1 MGLFSFGNKENNR
14 RSAGDKYDARDVSG
28 GRVSRVDKAA
38 LARENAAQS
47 EKRNAR
53 RTGQEA
59 LLDPLL
65 LEKRRARR
73 RLLGAVVLV
82 TVAIVVL
89 SKVLEPG
96 PRPQVDDIAIHV
108 VAPTKMTPA
117 TALGIDATVSGV
129 RSCLPESLPTAQK
142 SIPNTTGLAAKA
154 APNVPS
160 ASSQPAQ
167 PTQPTRKPAL
177 PPTVTNMPPVT
188 AINSSKPVNATD
200 ARRAAAAPSAPVNPR
215 IKASPQT
222 TNRVAGSVPNHRF
235 AVQLGTLYD
244 EPRARA
250 WIARL
255 KAANIPA
262 YLERKK
268 LANGSQQLLVRAG
281 PFNDRV
287 SAEAA
292 SKRIRELGLA
302 QMKVKTGKPTLK

>member
-1 MGLFSFGNKENNR
+1 MGLFSFGNKENSR
-14 RSAGDKYDARDVSG
+14 RSAGDKYDTRDASG
-28 GRVSRVDKAA
+28 GRASRADKAA
-38 LARENAAQS
+38 LAREKAAQGENRS
-47 EKRNAR
+47 AR
-53 RTGQEA
+53 RIGQEI

-82 TVAIVVL
+82 VVAIVVL

-96 PRPQVDDIAIHV
+96 PRPQVDEIAIHV
-108 VAPTKMTPA
+108 AAPTKITPA
-117 TALGIDATVSGV
+117 TALGIDTAVSGV
-129 RSCLPESLPTAQK
+129 RSRLPESLPTAQK
-142 SIPNTTGLAAKA
+142 AFPNATSLAAKA
-154 APNVPS
+154 APNIPS
-160 ASSQPAQ
+160 VVSSQPAQ
-167 PTQPTRKPAL
+167 PTRKPAS

-188 AINSSKPVNATD
+188 AINSSKPVNATN
-200 ARRAAAAPSAPVNPR
+200 ARRAAAAPSAPVNSR

-222 TNRVAGSVPNHRF
+222 TNGVTGSVPSQRF

>member
-1 MGLFSFGNKENNR
+1 MGLFSFGNKENSR
-14 RSAGDKYDARDVSG
+14 RSAGDKYDARDAYS

-38 LARENAAQS
+38 LAREKAAQG
-47 EKRNAR
+47 EKRSAR

-96 PRPQVDDIAIHV
+96 PRPQVDDIAIHLA
-108 VAPTKMTPA
+108 APTKMAPA
-117 TALGIDATVSGV
+117 TALGIDPTVSGV
-129 RSCLPESLPTAQK
+129 RSRSPESLPTAQK
-142 SIPNTTGLAAKA
+142 SIPNPTSLVAKA
-154 APNVPS
+154 APNIPS
-160 ASSQPAQ
+160 AASSQPAQ
-167 PTQPTRKPAL
+167 STRKPAL
-177 PPTVTNMPPVT
+177 SPTVTKMPPVT

-200 ARRAAAAPSAPVNPR
+200 ARRAATAPSVPVNPR

-222 TNRVAGSVPNHRF
+222 TNRAAGSMPSHRF

-268 LANGSQQLLVRAG
+268 LANGNQQLLVRAG

-287 SAEAA
+287 GAEAA

>member
-1 MGLFSFGNKENNR
+1 MGLFSFGNKENSR
-14 RSAGDKYDARDVSG
+14 RSAGDEYDTRDASS
-28 GRVSRVDKAA
+28 GRVSRADKAA
-38 LARENAAQS
+38 LAREKAAQRERS
-47 EKRNAR
+47 AR

-82 TVAIVVL
+82 AVAIVVL

-96 PRPQVDDIAIHV
+96 PRPHVDDIAIHV
-108 VAPTKMTPA
+108 AAPTKITPA
-117 TALGIDATVSGV
+117 TALGIDTAVSGV
-129 RSCLPESLPTAQK
+129 RSRLPESLPTAQK
-142 SIPNTTGLAAKA
+142 SIPNTTSLAAKA
-154 APNVPS
+154 APNMSSV

-167 PTQPTRKPAL
+167 PTRKPAS
-177 PPTVTNMPPVT
+177 PPTVTNMPLVT
-188 AINSSKPVNATD
+188 ATHSSKAVNATD
-200 ARRAAAAPSAPVNPR
+200 ARRAATAPSN
-215 IKASPQT
+215 
-222 TNRVAGSVPNHRF
+222 RF

>member
-1 MGLFSFGNKENNR
+1 MGLFSFGNKENSR
-14 RSAGDKYDARDVSG
+14 RSAGDEYDARDASG
-28 GRVSRVDKAA
+28 GRASRADKAA
-38 LARENAAQS
+38 LAREKVAQH
-47 EKRNAR
+47 EKRSAR

-82 TVAIVVL
+82 AVAIVVL

-96 PRPQVDDIAIHV
+96 PRPHVDDIAIHV
-108 VAPTKMTPA
+108 AAPTKITPA
-117 TALGIDATVSGV
+117 TALGVDAAVSGV
-129 RSCLPESLPTAQK
+129 RSRLPESLPTAQK
-142 SIPNTTGLAAKA
+142 SIPNTTSLAAKA
-154 APNVPS
+154 TPNIPPVT
-160 ASSQPAQ
+160 SSQPAQ
-167 PTQPTRKPAL
+167 PTRKSAS
-177 PPTVTNMPPVT
+177 PPTATNMPLVT

-200 ARRAAAAPSAPVNPR
+200 ARRAATAPSASVNPR

-222 TNRVAGSVPNHRF
+222 TNGVAGSAPSNRF